1 MKHKMQ
7 ESVEKRFDRIR
18 QVLNLQRPDQ
28 MPYGDIG
35 FVEYRPD
42 VYHLGKPEFVV
53 KPGEVGVSR
62 DGKKKYTHDGG
73 VWFVGD
79 KEKYKDY
86 NDVLNV
92 DPESFEIEEV
102 GHLMLSKMSQLF
114 AAKARTHFPVPW
126 HYGTLITRATIEF
139 GWEPFLMAS
148 TLEPKKFAAILD
160 RFGQAS
166 LAVIQGWTALEGTEL
181 ITIHDDIA
189 CTRGVIMNPQ
199 WYREYVFPWYRRI
212 FDAIHK
218 KGRKALYVSDG
229 NYMPVL
235 DDILET
241 NPDGLYIESTSME
254 PGEFMR
260 RAGKDKLFLI
270 KSDSR
275 NIDFGAPEEIYKEL
289 KMLRELHEEF
299 PGMMMYRGGGNP
311 KPGNAEAFNRY
322 FQELLVYSK

>member
-1 MKHKMQ
+1 MQ
-7 ESVEKRFDRIR
+7 KIVERKFVRMR
-18 QVLNLQRPDQ
+18 QVLNLQRPDH
-28 MPYGDIG
+28 MPLEDMGWI
-35 FVEYRPD
+35 EYRPD
-42 VYHLGKPEFVV
+42 VYHLGAPEFVV
-53 KPGEVGVSR
+53 EPGQVGVSR
-62 DGKKKYTHDGG
+62 DGKKKYTRDGG
-73 VWFVGD
+73 VWAVGD

-92 DPESFEIEEV
+92 NLNTFEVEEV
-102 GHLMLSKMSQLF
+102 GHSMLNEMARLF
-114 AAKARTHFPVPW
+114 ATKAQTCFPVPM

-139 GWEPFLMAS
+139 GWEPFLIAS
-148 TLEPKKFAAILD
+148 ALEPRKFSKILD
-160 RFGQAS
+160 RLGQAS
-166 LAVIQGWTALEGTEL
+166 LAVAQGWSEIEGTEL

-199 WYREYVFPWYRRI
+199 WYREYVFPWYRQI
-212 FDAIHK
+212 FAAIHAK
-218 KGRKALYVSDG
+218 ERKVMYVSDG

-254 PGEFMR
+254 PGKFMR

-275 NIDFGAPEEIYKEL
+275 NIDFGTPDDIYKEL
-289 KMLRELHEEF
+289 KVLRKLHEEF

-311 KPGNAEAFNRY
+311 NPQNAEAFNRY
-322 FQELLVYSK
+322 FQELLVYV